1 MSVIGSRSPSGG
13 ALMASKSMGWGEI
26 LGYYGHISA
35 GDLQEQAGPPHGSL
49 VQRHAASDAG
59 A

>member
-1 MSVIGSRSPSGG
+1 MTSCRLSGG
-13 ALMASKSMGWGEI
+13 ALMTSKSMGWGEI

-49 VQRHAASDAG
+49 VQRHAASAAG